1 MASVSNLAYLAAG
14 KASALEKEMLIRTHN
29 VSMNHMYGYQALKIG
44 EKTQEF
50 DHRTGATTNFAIET
64 QSYVDQ
70 TQGALTSTGD
80 YLDFALGGQGVYAQ
94 VTKDGETYY
103 VRCAEGGVDQDGNY
117 IALGSN
123 AFFSDDGGSPI
134 QVQAGMSIGE
144 DGTIADSEGNIIGQL
159 NIVKIADAQHVGDG
173 LYTGT
178 PEEAEEFNVIQGYLE
193 DSNVNMPI
201 ELALFGKAS
210 EEYRHTTGMMKSYFQ
225 QQQRAIE
232 SYIAPAMA

>member
-1 MASVSNLAYLAAG
+1 MANVSNLAYLAAG
-14 KASALEKEMLIRTHN
+14 KASALEKEMQIRAHN
-29 VSMNHMYGYQALKIG
+29 VAMNEMFGYQALKIG
-44 EKTQEF
+44 EITEGINQ
-50 DHRTGATTNFAIET
+50 RTGETINFAIET

-70 TQGALTSTGD
+70 TQGPLIPTED

-94 VTKDGETYY
+94 VTKDGETFY
-103 VRCAEGGVDQDGNY
+103 VRSAKGGVDQDGNY

-134 QVQAGMSIGE
+134 QVQPGMSIGE
-144 DGTIADSEGNIIGQL
+144 DGIIADIEGNIIGQL
-159 NIVKIADAQHVGDG
+159 NIVQIDDALHAGDG

-178 PEEAEEFNVIQGYLE
+178 PQEAEEYKVIQGHLE

-210 EEYRHTTGMMKSYFQ
+210 EEYRQTTGMMNMYFR